1 VELVSTSE
9 VMIAVLS
16 TPYLFRNQA
25 LRNCPPNPFKIARGM
40 IGIRNQA
47 FLVMYESNQR
57 IKTAGSQYK
66 IHDDW

>member
-1 VELVSTSE
+1 
-9 VMIAVLS
+9 MIAVLS

-47 FLVMYESNQR
+47 FL
-57 IKTAGSQYK
+57 
-66 IHDDW
+66 